1 MISNFLDKAKYESS
15 PLKVYDIEKEKK
27 DISIIVANSFYEDIF
42 LPLFATLFLGLWSR
56 LGPRQ
61 GVLY

>member
-1 MISNFLDKAKYESS
+1 
-15 PLKVYDIEKEKK
+15 LKVYDIEKEKK

-56 LGPRQ
+56 LGQDKVFCVRNKFKA
-61 GVLY
+61 